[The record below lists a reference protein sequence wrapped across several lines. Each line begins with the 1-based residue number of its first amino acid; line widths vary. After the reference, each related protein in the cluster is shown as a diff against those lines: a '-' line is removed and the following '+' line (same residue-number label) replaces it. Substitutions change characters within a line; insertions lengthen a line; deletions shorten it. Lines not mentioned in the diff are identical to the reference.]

1 MATSKKKNT
10 TVTTQGTTL
19 PEVTVSATANP
30 RRLNAATIVTLPRAY
45 VNPLTNAPT
54 TPLPTTPPRINI
66 AARPPRYPATIAE
79 GPYSIFLQKAATK
92 STIVSKDL
100 QIQVQKGITKS
111 EAVAEIDLCNL
122 VSYFLMQAL
131 PSGSDVETSFKKVKK
146 DAQDILDQIQET
158 EEQILRFPIKKGSIA
173 PPAGIPGTSGSSNT
187 ANTNTLNSPQ
197 PTNQASANPNYGGSG
212 QFYTPSSTPAGVA
225 STSGNNG
232 TSSGKGITVDDSL
245 QAIRKVK
252 EVIEKFNIP
261 EPVLKILPGGAALVE
276 SLKRISQDVPTNM
289 SNFPQEDIRRLYQ
302 TFNDTKE
309 LLNGIANA
317 ENPADL
323 LKVIGAKSAIQKLDD
338 LLNPKQIIPILT
350 QILTTVQ
357 SINLVI
363 TQLNN
368 YVAKLAKIANLLTTV
383 AQAFIVIAKFIRKMP
398 LPNMWTTAGVTS
410 TLSNIGEKMDYKARQ
425 ALFNLKATTEFLNS
439 LSFAL
444 DGLVRRIAVLIE
456 TIAYILAKLQ
466 SCDKTKNLPVT
477 KKLKEATLTLQNNL
491 TILQNSLPK
500 KPTAT
505 SITYKGFNLSI
516 VEEEVTDAGIN
527 VVRRYGIVTD
537 KRGVLVLQSDLTYA
551 NNTDL
556 IYNELKFLIDKAGIN
571 ADVTNSGENAT
582 SEADAIAK
590 DLDIPT
596 EAEQNAELAQTQ
608 AEINDALN
616 QIQPIKNMKDKQ
628 EKRDTRRITR
638 LKRIIKKLK
647 DNGKSK
653 EQIKKTVINNYRVS
667 GLGQKKYTEKEFEDA
682 WNDVG

>member
-1 MATSKKKNT
+1 MATSKKKNQI
-10 TVTTQGTTL
+10 VTTAGTTL
-19 PEVTVSATANP
+19 PAVTVTAVTKP
-30 RRLNAATIVTLPRAY
+30 KQYAAPIVTLPRATAQ
-45 VNPLTNAPT
+45 PLNAPT
-54 TPLPTTPPRINI
+54 APLPKIPPRINI
-66 AARPPRYPATIAE
+66 AVKSPRYPATIAE
-79 GPYSIFLQKAATK
+79 GPYSLFLQNAAIK
-92 STIVSKDL
+92 STLKSKDL

-131 PSGSDVETSFKKVKK
+131 PSGSNVEASFKKVKK
-146 DAQDILDQIQET
+146 DAQDILDVIQET

-187 ANTNTLNSPQ
+187 SNVNSTQ
-197 PTNQASANPNYGGSG
+197 PTNQASANPNYGGGG
-212 QFYTPSSTPAGVA
+212 QFYSPSATPAGVA

-232 TSSGKGITVDDSL
+232 TSAGKGITVDDSL

-276 SLKRISQDVPTNM
+276 SLKRINQQVPTNM

-350 QILTTVQ
+350 GILTTVQ

-363 TQLNN
+363 TKLND
-368 YVAKLAKIANLLTTV
+368 YVSKLAKIANILTTV

-444 DGLVRRIAVLIE
+444 NGLVQRINVLIE
-456 TIAYILAKLQ
+456 TISYILAKLQ

-477 KKLKEATLTLQNNL
+477 KKLKEATLLLQQNVL
-491 TILQNSLPK
+491 QLQNSLPK
-500 KPTAT
+500 KPTNT
-505 SITYKGFNLSI
+505 SVTYKGFNLSI

-551 NNTDL
+551 NNTEL
-556 IYNELKFLIDKAGIN
+556 IYNELRFLIDKAGIN
-571 ADVTNSGENAT
+571 ADVTNSGENTT

-616 QIQPIKNMKDKQ
+616 QIQPIKNMKEKQ
-628 EKRDTRRITR
+628 EKRDTRRIKR

-647 DNGKSK
+647 ENGKTK
-653 EQIKKTVINNYRVS
+653 EQVKSKVVNNRRAS
-667 GLGQKKYTEKEFEDA
+667 GFAYKKYTEKEFEDA
-682 WNDVG
+682 WNDLYS

>member
-10 TVTTQGTTL
+10 TVTTAGTTL
-19 PEVTVSATANP
+19 PAVTVSAAVKPN
-30 RRLNAATIVTLPRAY
+30 RLNAASIVTLPRATAQ
-45 VNPLTNAPT
+45 PLNAPT
-54 TPLPTTPPRINI
+54 APLPTIPPRINI
-66 AARPPRYPATIAE
+66 AVKSPRYPATIAE
-79 GPYSIFLQKAATK
+79 GPYSLFLQNAAIK
-92 STIVSKDL
+92 STLKSKDL

-146 DAQDILDQIQET
+146 DAQDILDVIQET
-158 EEQILRFPIKKGSIA
+158 EEQILHFPIKKGSVA

-187 ANTNTLNSPQ
+187 SNVNSAQ
-197 PTNQASANPNYGGSG
+197 PTNQASSNPNYGGGG
-212 QFYTPSSTPAGVA
+212 QFYSPSATPAGVA

-232 TSSGKGITVDDSL
+232 TSAGKGITVDESL

-252 EVIEKFNIP
+252 EIIEKFNIP

-276 SLKRISQDVPTNM
+276 SLKRISQNVPTNM

-302 TFNDTKE
+302 TFTDTKE

-350 QILTTVQ
+350 GILTTVQ

-368 YVAKLAKIANLLTTV
+368 YVGKLAKIANILTTV

-444 DGLVRRIAVLIE
+444 NGLVQRINVLIE
-456 TIAYILAKLQ
+456 TISYILAKLQ

-477 KKLKEATLTLQNNL
+477 KKLKEATLLLQQNVL
-491 TILQNSLPK
+491 QLQNSLPK
-500 KPTAT
+500 KPTNT
-505 SITYKGFNLSI
+505 SVTYKGFNLSI
-516 VEEEVTDAGIN
+516 IEEEVTDAGIN

-551 NNTDL
+551 NNTEL
-556 IYNELKFLIDKAGIN
+556 IYNELRFLIDKAGIN
-571 ADVTNSGENAT
+571 ADVTNSGENTT

-616 QIQPIKNMKDKQ
+616 QIQPIKNMKEKQ
-628 EKRDTRRITR
+628 EKRDTRRIKR

-647 DNGKSK
+647 ESGKTKEQVKSK
-653 EQIKKTVINNYRVS
+653 VVNNRRSS
-667 GLGQKKYTEKEFEDA
+667 GLGYKKYTEKEFEDA
-682 WNDVG
+682 WNDLYS